1 MDYFGGGEDVDYKV
15 LLEMLK
21 GDDDPIV
28 VHQHA
33 LTLQNKL
40 SCAEEKQLADFP
52 LNPYIS
58 RLLELLGHT
67 VIMDFQIDTK
77 CKSFYRP

>member
-33 LTLQNKL
+33 LTL
-40 SCAEEKQLADFP
+40 
-52 LNPYIS
+52 
-58 RLLELLGHT
+58 
-67 VIMDFQIDTK
+67 
-77 CKSFYRP
+77 